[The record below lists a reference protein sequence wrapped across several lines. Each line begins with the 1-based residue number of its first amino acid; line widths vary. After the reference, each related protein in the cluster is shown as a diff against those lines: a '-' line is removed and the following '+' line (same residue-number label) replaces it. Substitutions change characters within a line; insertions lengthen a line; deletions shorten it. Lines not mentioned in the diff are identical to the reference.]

1 VECLIAPLLGERSGD
16 LARALIASHGSLAA
30 VLNADETLLGE
41 ELDGDARAAAL
52 LAAVREV
59 HLSLLREPIRDREI
73 VGNYADLI
81 AYLHA
86 DLAHKRTE
94 QVRILFLSSAN
105 RLLRDEIVSEG
116 CLDEAP
122 LYVRDILRRALQVGA
137 GAIIVVHN
145 HHSGDATPS
154 KADIDITRQL
164 IEAGRTL
171 GVLVHDHLVVG
182 GSGVVSMRNL
192 GLI

>member
-1 VECLIAPLLGERSGD
+1 M
-16 LARALIASHGSLAA
+16 
-30 VLNADETLLGE
+30 LNADEALLGE
-41 ELDGDARAAAL
+41 ELGGDDRAAAL
-52 LAAVREV
+52 LAAVREI
-59 HLSLLREPIRDREI
+59 HLSLLREPIHDREI
-73 VGNYADLI
+73 IGNYASLV
-81 AYLHA
+81 AYLRA

-94 QVRILFLSSAN
+94 QVRVLFLSSAN

-145 HHSGDATPS
+145 HPSGDATPS

-164 IEAGRTL
+164 IDAGSTL
-171 GVLVHDHLVVG
+171 GVVVHDHLVVA
-182 GSGVVSMRNL
+182 GSGIVSMRNL

>member
-1 VECLIAPLLGERSGD
+1 
-16 LARALIASHGSLAA
+16 
-30 VLNADETLLGE
+30 
-41 ELDGDARAAAL
+41 
-52 LAAVREV
+52 
-59 HLSLLREPIRDREI
+59 
-73 VGNYADLI
+73 
-81 AYLHA
+81 
-86 DLAHKRTE
+86 
-94 QVRILFLSSAN
+94 
-105 RLLRDEIVSEG
+105 
-116 CLDEAP
+116 
-122 LYVRDILRRALQVGA
+122 GA

-145 HHSGDATPS
+145 HPSGDATPS